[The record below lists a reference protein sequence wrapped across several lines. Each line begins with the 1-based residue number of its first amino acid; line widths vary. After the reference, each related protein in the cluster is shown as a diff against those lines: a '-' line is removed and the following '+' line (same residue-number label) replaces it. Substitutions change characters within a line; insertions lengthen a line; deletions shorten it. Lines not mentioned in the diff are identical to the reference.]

1 MSKTVDLLREAAL
14 SLESNGLG
22 PDLCEDLRKEADKLE
37 ADEKKALEKGDRK
50 PTRQQIE
57 SGVAKGDAR
66 GV

>member
-1 MSKTVDLLREAAL
+1 MSKTADLLREAAM

-22 PDLCEDLRKEADKLE
+22 PDLCAELRAEANRLE
-37 ADEKKALEKGDRK
+37 REEQRGQDKGDRR